1 MSRHS
6 NPFPPIYAVLGFFLN
21 GELLPNNSI
30 VLIGDIGEGSSSL
43 YCLTDR
49 ELCCSR
55 AAGAPRG
62 LWRGPEG
69 NVDTDPNAGINAIRG
84 FSSIRLSRK
93 RSTVRPTGVYTCIIP
108 SSRDADR
115 TSTTLR
121 IGIFSSST
129 AGRFHSLGKW
139 EGGGGDEGREVESEM
154 GRLERWK
161 KKGSS

>member
-1 MSRHS
+1 MSTHS
-6 NPFPPIYAVLGFFLN
+6 NSFPPIYAVLGFFLN

-30 VLIGDIGEGSSSL
+30 VLIGDIGEGSSAL

-55 AAGAPRG
+55 AAGAARG

-69 NVDTDPNAGINAIRG
+69 NVDTNPNAGINSIRG

-93 RSTVRPTGVYTCIIP
+93 SSTVIPTGVYTCLIP
-108 SSRDADR
+108 SSSDTVS

-121 IGIFSSST
+121 IGILSSISD
-129 AGRFHSLGKW
+129 GKFHS
-139 EGGGGDEGREVESEM
+139 
-154 GRLERWK
+154 
-161 KKGSS
+161 